1 MKTTYKQDL
10 FKNIPFNRILDEKYL
25 KIYDNS
31 FSKYYSYGM
40 DLTMISAP
48 LITYLFQIFKF
59 YRTKSSKGFSKYM
72 CLFLFLGNI
81 FRIFFWYGTRFKN
94 VLLYQSIGIVSFQLI
109 LIHLCI
115 KFQED
120 LSNYSKLDIQN
131 ANDNQLD
138 VENKNNI
145 NIVKNYFFAY
155 FSKTF
160 KPKYCKW
167 FICAKT
173 LNPKLFWNWVEEKE
187 YYKFMILILLL
198 LSSLCSF
205 FKEKL
210 LLFQIFGFLSAF
222 FESLICVPQI
232 ISNCKMKVTKNISF
246 VMISFWFFGDSFRLF
261 YNVKYK
267 APLQLII
274 GISIQIFFD
283 MIVLFQ
289 LILYRNNTFK
299 DKKVNSNKKQIEEI
313 NQLMKSIDELNVAK

>member
-1 MKTTYKQDL
+1 MKKTYKQDL
-10 FKNIPFNRILDEKYL
+10 FQNIPFNRILDEKYL
-25 KIYDNS
+25 KIDDNS

-81 FRIFFWYGTRFKN
+81 FRIFFWYGVRFKN

-109 LIHLCI
+109 LLHLSI

-131 ANDNQLD
+131 VNDNQLD

-160 KPKYCKW
+160 KPKYYTW
-167 FICAKT
+167 LICTKT
-173 LNPKLFWNWVEEKE
+173 LNPKYFWNWVEEKE
-187 YYKFMILILLL
+187 YYKFMILIIIL
-198 LSSLCSF
+198 LSSLSSI

-222 FESLICVPQI
+222 FESVICLPQI
-232 ISNCKMKVTKNISF
+232 ILICRMKVTKNISF
-246 VMISFWFFGDSFRLF
+246 IMISLWLFGDCFRLF
-261 YNVKYK
+261 YNINYK

-274 GISIQIFFD
+274 GISIQAFFD
-283 MIVLFQ
+283 IIVLFQ

>member
-1 MKTTYKQDL
+1 MKTSYKQNL
-10 FKNIPFNRILDEKYL
+10 FSNISFIRLLDEKYL
-25 KIYDNS
+25 NNYSNF
-31 FSKYYSYGM
+31 FSKFYSYGLDM
-40 DLTMISAP
+40 TMISAP
-48 LITYLFQIFKF
+48 LITYLFQIIKF
-59 YRTKSSKGFSKYM
+59 YRTRASKGFSKYM

-81 FRIFFWYGTRFKN
+81 LRIFFWYGARFKN
-94 VLLYQSIGIVSFQLI
+94 ALLYQSIGIVVFQVI

-131 ANDNQLD
+131 AGDNQLD
-138 VENKNNI
+138 IENKNNI

-160 KPKYCKW
+160 KQKNCAW
-167 FICAKT
+167 FICNKT
-173 LNPKLFWNWVEEKE
+173 LNPKYFWNWVEEKE
-187 YYKFMILILLL
+187 YYKFMLLIILLF
-198 LSSLCSF
+198 SSLCSF

-210 LLFQIFGFLSAF
+210 LFFQIIGFLSAF
-222 FESLICVPQI
+222 FESIICIPQI
-232 ISNCKMKVTKNISF
+232 ISNCKTKVTKNISF
-246 VMISFWFFGDSFRLF
+246 AMITCWFFGDSFRLF

-274 GISIQIFFD
+274 GISVQVFLD

-289 LILYRNNTFK
+289 LILYRKNTFK

-313 NQLMKSIDELNVAK
+313 NQLMKSIDELNIAK